1 MEFRVQIVSK
11 QVERRGEGGSHV
23 YSRPGYLQRMS
34 GAGTYNMHDVTYPTE
49 SKTSRGYLFV
59 GHAPANEKEK
69 ETLLLC
75 ELWHSSRR
83 FRETYDGYDMS
94 DLCEGEGRGS

>member
-69 ETLLLC
+69 EINVIAVWIVAF
-75 ELWHSSRR
+75 ESSFQGNLRR
-83 FRETYDGYDMS
+83 
-94 DLCEGEGRGS
+94 L

>member
-34 GAGTYNMHDVTYPTE
+34 GVGRERTYNVHDVTYPTE

-69 ETLLLC
+69 EINVIAVWIVAF
-75 ELWHSSRR
+75 ESSFQGNLRR
-83 FRETYDGYDMS
+83 
-94 DLCEGEGRGS
+94 L